1 MVEPKLALLEMQIK
15 ALFFQ
20 APETSQGGFGVPPK
34 AFYLVDMTRTAG
46 KFIVAMIDPEMLLV
60 SQVHQAV
67 VSSPSIGMDDTFN
80 VDSAPDHGL
89 KGETAA
95 IRYDLDI
102 DPAFPLE
109 NPEDNG
115 CFASTSAAK
124 TFDSPWPE
132 VAFIN
137 LNFASDRRFMLANL
151 NDSLTNRHEV
161 AVHGI
166 PVQPRDRSDLGGV
179 QINDKELNQLSEL
192 GLRNLLTG
200 CVLITH

>member
-1 MVEPKLALLEMQIK
+1 MVEPKLALLEMQMK

-20 APETSQGGFGVPPK
+20 APKTSQAGFGVPPK
-34 AFYLVDMTRTAG
+34 AFYPIDMTRAAS
-46 KFIVAMIDPEMLLV
+46 KFIVAMIDPEVLLV
-60 SQVHQAV
+60 SQVHQTV
-67 VSSPSIGMDDTFN
+67 VPSPSIGMDDTLN

-89 KGETAA
+89 QGGTAA
-95 IRYDLDI
+95 IRHDLSI

-115 CFASTSAAK
+115 LCTRTSAAK

-132 VAFIN
+132 IAFIN
-137 LNFASDRRFMLANL
+137 LNFASDRGFMLANL

-179 QINDKELNQLSEL
+179 QINGKELNQLPEL
-192 GLRNLLTG
+192 GLRNF
-200 CVLITH
+200 